1 MTSHVEQIFRQEM
14 LKLRSQYIQH
24 SLSQLQTVRSVLQ
37 RWDQPLLDMEELTQ
51 LMVIAHKLRGS
62 GKTYDLPEVT
72 SWAGLLESDLKTVLD
87 NPQRLTPER
96 RRTLLSIVTR
106 LHSIMSAAARQD
118 REERIES

>member
-1 MTSHVEQIFRQEM
+1 MSSTVEQIFRQEM

-24 SLSQLQTVRSVLQ
+24 SLSQLQSMRSVLQ
-37 RWDQPLLDMEELTQ
+37 RWDEPLLAMEELTR
-51 LMVIAHKLRGS
+51 LLLIAHRLRGS

-72 SWAGLLESDLKTVLD
+72 NWAGLLESDLKAVLD

-106 LHSIMSAAARQD
+106 LHAIMTAAARQD
-118 REERIES
+118 REERIEP